1 MLVQTSLRPR
11 TRNKVRIANLPV
23 GLGAVVNRTWVV
35 SGNFSSR
42 ASVALP
48 LFVCDVESDS
58 EGVLVG
64 PFVALAEVGGEWRVG
79 YLLLVD

>member
-1 MLVQTSLRPR
+1 M
-11 TRNKVRIANLPV
+11 
-23 GLGAVVNRTWVV
+23 

-48 LFVCDVESDS
+48 LFVRDVKSDS

-64 PFVALAEVGGEWRVG
+64 PFVALSKAEGEWRVG

>member
-1 MLVQTSLRPR
+1 M
-11 TRNKVRIANLPV
+11 
-23 GLGAVVNRTWVV
+23 

-58 EGVLVG
+58 KGVLVG
-64 PFVALAEVGGEWRVG
+64 PFVALEEGEGEWRVG

>member
-1 MLVQTSLRPR
+1 M
-11 TRNKVRIANLPV
+11 
-23 GLGAVVNRTWVV
+23 

-48 LFVCDVESDS
+48 LFVRDVESDA

-64 PFVALAEVGGEWRVG
+64 PFVALEEGEGDWRVG